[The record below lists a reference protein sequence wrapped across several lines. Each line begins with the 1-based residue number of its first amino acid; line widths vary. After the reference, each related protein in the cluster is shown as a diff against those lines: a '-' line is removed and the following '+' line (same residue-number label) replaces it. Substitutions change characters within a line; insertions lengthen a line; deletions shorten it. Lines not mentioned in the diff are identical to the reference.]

1 MLTFYCRRCV
11 SARVHSQVHSR
22 ATSIHRLHPR
32 HTKIAVVIKCSGQGA
47 SSHEQ
52 PSSPHGSETTRSTP
66 PPLSSR
72 HYLNISNDS
81 LGPAAAAASAS
92 VPVVS
97 PAAVRAQRHSALAQ
111 TLVQFVAR
119 LPPASPG
126 SAAEALRSRLGA
138 RLSAPALGEWIRDF
152 TEALAA
158 NATRQAPTLAEEP
171 QITLATADS
180 PDGPVWDPQE
190 QEQLQA
196 ELEGA
201 VERLLASQP
210 QLLAQDSAVLVARL
224 RGLAGLLQLQLLRR
238 PPGGSGP
245 GGGGG
250 PTALDLA
257 LQRPA
262 LLLADLP
269 TLERRLAAL
278 QAALGLPDRAAAV
291 AAAVQQPVWL
301 YMEPPPPPV

>member
-1 MLTFYCRRCV
+1 M
-11 SARVHSQVHSR
+11 
-22 ATSIHRLHPR
+22 
-32 HTKIAVVIKCSGQGA
+32 
-47 SSHEQ
+47 
-52 PSSPHGSETTRSTP
+52 
-66 PPLSSR
+66 
-72 HYLNISNDS
+72 
-81 LGPAAAAASAS
+81 
-92 VPVVS
+92 
-97 PAAVRAQRHSALAQ
+97 AQ
-111 TLVQFVAR
+111 TLVQVRRRGRGRGTRVLAHMSGIPRLGCCRHWVSIEARASRLVPDADVVLLPAAQFVAR